1 MKSADISKLN
11 WVADHFWFQGET
23 KGKNA
28 NVTYSIQEH
37 RYLMCIPRSQDSCSN
52 VEV

>member
-1 MKSADISKLN
+1 MKSADTSKLN

-28 NVTYSIQEH
+28 NVTYSI
-37 RYLMCIPRSQDSCSN
+37 
-52 VEV
+52 